1 MSQIKRHCQHPELC
15 VKTRPLTVM
24 DMSYLGLPRTLL
36 PGNGVCFML
45 RSSRQSPDSLL
56 PLRGV
61 SSMLSK
67 VTLKSRF
74 SDVPFLFFF
83 FLCAEG
89 YCCVYSEQPLGGWA
103 EKKHRSGLY
112 MFVLSEGVE
121 EVFPAPGPP
130 MSG

>member
-1 MSQIKRHCQHPELC
+1 
-15 VKTRPLTVM
+15 
-24 DMSYLGLPRTLL
+24 
-36 PGNGVCFML
+36 ML

-83 FLCAEG
+83 S
-89 YCCVYSEQPLGGWA
+89 CVQKGTVVCIPSSP
-103 EKKHRSGLY
+103 
-112 MFVLSEGVE
+112 
-121 EVFPAPGPP
+121 
-130 MSG
+130 

>member
-1 MSQIKRHCQHPELC
+1 
-15 VKTRPLTVM
+15 
-24 DMSYLGLPRTLL
+24 
-36 PGNGVCFML
+36 ML